1 MLDLLHTPLI
11 VLHIFVCLML
21 MLVVLIQPGKSGGL
35 GAALGGAGAQQIFG
49 GRGAGNF
56 LTRTTW
62 IAASIFFL
70 TSVTLAYL
78 STSTG
83 DSLEDLGKTPSV
95 APAAPEPAPAPA
107 PAPANTAPSAPA
119 PSDAPAS
126 SEPTPAAP
134 GEPAPAAPSTQP

>member
-1 MLDLLHTPLI
+1 MLDLLHTPLT

-83 DSLEDLGKTPSV
+83 DSLEDLANTPL
-95 APAAPEPAPAPA
+95 APATEPAAPAPSPSTPPAGA
-107 PAPANTAPSAPA
+107 APSAPA
-119 PSDAPAS
+119 PSG
-126 SEPTPAAP
+126 
-134 GEPAPAAPSTQP
+134 GEPAPASTPAEPTPGAPATQP